1 MLLANVVALYWFS
14 SSADH
19 RRDTVSVSKKTD
31 YSESAIPGLELLD
44 ERPAEKPV
52 REMEREAPGESFAE
66 MVGVVADVDEVATD
80 NTFCQ
85 LLGPFSTEEEL
96 TQFRAGLSDHGVQ
109 NNLLKREEVV
119 REDFWLII
127 PPRKT
132 RWQAEQLLH
141 ELEQKQIESF
151 IVDGGEYQN
160 AISLGIF
167 VEQKNT
173 DNYREKL
180 ARLGV
185 EAEVVLRPYF
195 KKMTWVQV
203 AEGIESRQ
211 AMGWI
216 EGQFA
221 GLSDGIQRLG
231 GQPCVSEDSQSAK

>member
-1 MLLANVVALYWFS
+1 MANVVALYWFS

-19 RRDTVSVSKKTD
+19 RRDLVSIAKNTD
-31 YSESAIPGLELLD
+31 YSKSAILGLELLN

-52 REMEREAPGESFAE
+52 RGMELEVLGESVAE
-66 MVGVVADVDEVATD
+66 MAGVVADVDEVAAD

-85 LLGPFSTEEEL
+85 LLGPFSTEDEL

-173 DNYREKL
+173 GNYREKL
-180 ARLGV
+180 AKLGV
-185 EAEVVLRPYF
+185 EAEVVLRPHF

-203 AEGIESRQ
+203 SEGIENRQ
-211 AMGWI
+211 AMDWI
-216 EGQFA
+216 EEQFA

-231 GQPCVSEDSQSAK
+231 GQPCVSEDSQSKK